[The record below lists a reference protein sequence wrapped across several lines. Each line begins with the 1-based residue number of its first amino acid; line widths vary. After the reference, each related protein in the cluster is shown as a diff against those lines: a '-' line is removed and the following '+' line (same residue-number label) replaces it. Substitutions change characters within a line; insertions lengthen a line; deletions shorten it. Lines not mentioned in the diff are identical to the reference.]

1 MKCWEM
7 RIAYKKKGRPFKDT
21 DLTYCFLGCMENNLT
36 MKLERMLCGVGKL
49 AKGTL
54 QACSYEQATD
64 RFALSFSTATS
75 PSQIYTI
82 EVDERQSVRQHTR
95 ERVVGLPKEWLSAG
109 EDASFT
115 SLDGLR
121 ISARLY
127 LPTPALGMEG
137 PHPLVYYIHGGP
149 EARSDPTSPGSRYR

>member
-1 MKCWEM
+1 
-7 RIAYKKKGRPFKDT
+7 
-21 DLTYCFLGCMENNLT
+21 

-82 EVDERQSVRQHTR
+82 EGDERQSVRQHTR
-95 ERVVGLPKEWLSAG
+95 SRVLGLPKEWLSAG

-115 SLDGLR
+115 SYDGLR

-137 PHPLVYYIHGGP
+137 PHPLVYCVSMAAQRPGATQLHLVLDTADSVLDPQWFCGLCAQC
-149 EARSDPTSPGSRYR
+149 AREHWLWTRLHKVGRP